1 MDGIAQGLAVAAEAV
16 GETPAQPARTERDA
30 AFAALVD
37 RHARFLYRVAY
48 GLLRHAEDAEDAV
61 QETFFK
67 LYRNDAWQAMEDEKA
82 FLARAVWRT
91 GLDRLST
98 AGAKAMKN
106 SEDVTEMEIASGAE
120 SPEESALGASARAV
134 MKALI
139 EALPEALR
147 HPLVL
152 SAVEGM
158 RSHEVAVV
166 LGIPEGTVRT
176 RVMRAKAELRRMFLA
191 TTTTR
196 QEVRP

>member
-1 MDGIAQGLAVAAEAV
+1 MDGIAQALAAV
-16 GETPAQPARTERDA
+16 DEIVPPIPAQPDRTERDA

-37 RHARFLYRVAY
+37 RHSRFLYRVAF
-48 GLLRHAEDAEDAV
+48 GLLRNPEDAEDAV
-61 QETFFK
+61 QDTFLK
-67 LYRNDAWQAMEDEKA
+67 LYRHDAWQAMDNEQA

-106 SEDVTEMEIASGAE
+106 SEDVTEMEIASVAA

-139 EALPEALR
+139 EALPESLR
-147 HPLVL
+147 QPLVL

-158 RSHEVAVV
+158 RSYEVAVV

-176 RVMRAKAELRRMFLA
+176 RVSRAKVELRRRFLA
-191 TTTTR
+191 M
-196 QEVRP
+196 QEVRA

>member
-67 LYRNDAWQAMEDEKA
+67 LYRNDAWQAMEDERA

-139 EALPEALR
+139 SGLPEVLR
-147 HPLVL
+147 QPLVL

-176 RVMRAKAELRRMFLA
+176 RVMRAKAELRRRFLA

-196 QEVRP
+196 QEVRV

>member
-61 QETFFK
+61 QETFLK